1 MQSNVAEIIACHPIV
16 LTYLIGINFTPN
28 LTSKS
33 LLYCNMSFIIANRP
47 TRLNNFLVMTN
58 NSRKDIVI
66 YTLFIMYNITQWID
80 ITTLKPTQHFCVMHN
95 IILASERLFDSSLTS
110 YLELIFAVFPFWSIK
125 PKKAIFLTLN
135 VKVFLFVHSKLII
148 IDFLVGNKEFL
159 LEETWDKSLNQTKQ
173 VLPANVSRKN
183 GQESWQK
190 KSPEKR
196 FCFFRCH
203 WMSFSKSLSEMC
215 W

>member
-1 MQSNVAEIIACHPIV
+1 MISISISMKFIIFQIQSNVTEIIACHPIV

-95 IILASERLFDSSLTS
+95 IILASERLFDSSLIS
-110 YLELIFAVFPFWSIK
+110 CVELILALFPFWTIK
-125 PKKAIFLTLN
+125 PNKKRL
-135 VKVFLFVHSKLII
+135 LFVCFLIRAFKI
-148 IDFLVGNKEFL
+148 NY
-159 LEETWDKSLNQTKQ
+159 
-173 VLPANVSRKN
+173 
-183 GQESWQK
+183 
-190 KSPEKR
+190 
-196 FCFFRCH
+196 H
-203 WMSFSKSLSEMC
+203 
-215 W
+215 